1 MALDELLEQFVHQL
15 GPRIGRQLV
24 SGMLGACG
32 PSRGERA
39 PEVGIGGGPDID
51 PGAMGY
57 EVLAFAMIEI
67 AQGRLNDVVD
77 HLRQIPEVLD
87 AYATTGPSDLHCR
100 LVAKS
105 NDHLHQVVT
114 RILEVQ
120 GITRT
125 TTVIALSQQ
134 IGYRVIPLVEA
145 EP

>member
-1 MALDELLEQFVHQL
+1 MNGLSALLRPALLVDQSEPPV
-15 GPRIGRQLV
+15 V
-24 SGMLGACG
+24 D
-32 PSRGERA
+32 
-39 PEVGIGGGPDID
+39 VD
-51 PGAMGY
+51 PAAMVY
-57 EVLAFAMIEI
+57 EVLAFVMIEI

-100 LVAKS
+100 LVARS